1 MRLPVGWVT
10 AARIEAVRCVTI
22 WRMSPAQTERTPFAD
37 LDSQP
42 REMTTLLLA
51 ALEEMGR
58 HPEIRRVRRT
68 AMRAL
73 DPEPGWRVLDAGSG
87 AGDVSRWLAAE
98 VGAAGEVTALDCS
111 AATVAAAVQRHDGSN
126 VRYTTGDVSAL
137 DLPAGSVDGVWC
149 ERVLQHVADADRA
162 IGELVRVT
170 RPGGRVCLI
179 DTDWASLAFDGV
191 PVPLARAVV
200 DGMHGRL
207 TPRQVDMGRT
217 LRRRL
222 VGRHLSAVTAVPV
235 TCLFGDPASA
245 AVVLPMV
252 NPLVPQEAWPTDPHV
267 REQWFAE
274 VEQAGVRGD
283 FLAVLT
289 IWVVAGTVG

>member
-10 AARIEAVRCVTI
+10 AARIEAVRCVNI
-22 WRMSPAQTERTPFAD
+22 SRMTSAQTTRTPFAD

-42 REMTTLLLA
+42 REMTTLILA

-68 AMRAL
+68 AMEAL
-73 DPEPGWRVLDAGSG
+73 RPEPGWRVLDAGSG

-98 VGAAGEVTALDCS
+98 VGTAGEVTALDYS
-111 AATVAAAVQRHDGSN
+111 AATIAAAVQRHDGSN

-137 DLPAGSVDGVWC
+137 DLPDDSVDGVWC
-149 ERVLQHVADADRA
+149 ERVLQHVDDADQA

-170 RPGGRVCLI
+170 RPGGRVCLV

-191 PVPLARAVV
+191 PAPLAARVV
-200 DGMHGRL
+200 EGMHGRL
-207 TPRQVDMGRT
+207 TPRQLDMGRT

-222 VGRHLSAVTAVPV
+222 VARHLRTVTATPV

-252 NPLVPQEAWPTDPHV
+252 NPLVPQEAWPTVPGV
-267 REQWFAE
+267 REQWFAA
-274 VEQAGVRGD
+274 VEQAGARGD

-289 IWVVAGTVG
+289 IWVVTGTV